1 MRHWASTIPNVQFLE
16 VCVESESVALNFHKT
31 FGFGDNLGAN
41 DGDDNGNGDYKAPI
55 VVNGFIPSRHY
66 MPVGFGQL
74 GCSGFVISDAKGNF
88 VSRKTAAYLQYGPQA
103 FRHVESILNGI
114 LDEME
119 EEQQKEGGAP
129 SATAIERIPPS
140 VSPKSENERKKVRL
154 D

>member
-16 VCVESESVALNFHKT
+16 VCVESKAVALNFHSS
-31 FGFGDNLGAN
+31 FGFGANEN
-41 DGDDNGNGDYKAPI
+41 DGNDNSNSEDYKAPI
-55 VVNGFIPSRHY
+55 VVNGFIPSRPY

-119 EEQQKEGGAP
+119 EERRKEGGAP
-129 SATAIERIPPS
+129 TVTTIERIPQS
-140 VSPKSENERKKVRL
+140 VSPNRESERKKVRVI
-154 D
+154 